1 MKKIN
6 KVGKTL
12 RTSLLGNI
20 TVPSYKDDSYTW
32 SPNGENSGNNVEILD
47 NVGDS
52 RGTEL
57 NLIEGSTGG
66 NQDISFLIQRYD
78 RKYRL
83 FTE

>member
-66 NQDISFLIQRYD
+66 ESGHIFPYPKI
-78 RKYRL
+78 
-83 FTE
+83 